1 MVQVIV
7 ELLSG
12 VIGNVTVFQ
21 FKEDA
26 QQYYESKGGPA
37 LEGSED
43 KQEIKW
49 FEDVT
54 VRCMPVGWDVAT

>member
-12 VIGNVTVFQ
+12 VIDKVTVFQ

-26 QQYYESKGGPA
+26 QQYYDNKGGPA
-37 LEGSED
+37 LEGSDD
-43 KQEIKW
+43 KREIKW

-54 VRCMPVGWDVAT
+54 VRCMPVRKAE